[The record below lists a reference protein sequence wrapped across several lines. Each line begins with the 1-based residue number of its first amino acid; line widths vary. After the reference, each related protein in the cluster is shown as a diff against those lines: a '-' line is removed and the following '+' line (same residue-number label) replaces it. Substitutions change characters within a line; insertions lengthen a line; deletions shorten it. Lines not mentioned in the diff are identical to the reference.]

1 MRKVTMALL
10 AAASLAVLTPTMASA
25 HGPGFHGHGFH
36 HGFGYGFGPAFGF
49 GFGFGPY
56 VGYPYYYGGP
66 TYYTDIEPEGGCYV
80 TRKRVHTARGWRV
93 RRVEV
98 CE

>member
-1 MRKVTMALL
+1 MRKVMMALL

-36 HGFGYGFGPAFGF
+36 GGFHHGFGPRF

-66 TYYTDIEPEGGCYV
+66 SYYADIEPEGGCYV
-80 TRKRVHTARGWRV
+80 TRKRVHTPRGWRV
-93 RRVEV
+93 RKVEV